1 MGKLDMIP
9 APSLKTRLKEALC
22 FAEASDP
29 DGVEAQTLRLV
40 KCAMNDRD
48 IKARGKGQCGGCS
61 DDELLQLFEVMI
73 QQREVSAKEYDDTGR
88 IAEAERERE
97 EIEILSV
104 FLPKPLEGDA
114 LKMAVRTVVS
124 DLGAK
129 KLTDK
134 GRCMTAL
141 RKRYPGRIECGPA
154 GKAVQKALG

>member
-1 MGKLDMIP
+1 MGKLDTIP
-9 APSLKTRLKEALC
+9 APSLKTRLKDALAT
-22 FAEASDP
+22 AELADP

-48 IKARGKGQCGGCS
+48 VKARGKGQCSGCS
-61 DDELLQLFEVMI
+61 DEELLSLFEVMI
-73 QQREVSAKEYDDTGR
+73 AQR
-88 IAEAERERE
+88 EAERERE

-141 RKRYPGRIECGPA
+141 RKRYPGQIECGPA
-154 GKAVQKALG
+154 GKAVQQALG